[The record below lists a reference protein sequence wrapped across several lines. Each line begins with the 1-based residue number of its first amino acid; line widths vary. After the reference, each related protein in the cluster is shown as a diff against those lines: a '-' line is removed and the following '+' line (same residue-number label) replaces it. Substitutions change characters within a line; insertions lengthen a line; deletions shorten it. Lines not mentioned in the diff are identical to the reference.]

1 MSVFKDYGSGWM
13 RVEGNPVPPKV
24 LSDKYGT
31 FVNMPQ
37 NTRIFYSIS
46 EINIYNPNSLIKG
59 IVYKCVPLSHLGYD
73 TIDEVDGNYAT
84 FLNDVANYD
93 KTVVLGDA
101 NNAAQ
106 LLHSAAFTINESCL
120 VLFAESDKTRFDHY
134 DVLFVD
140 TSATPD
146 VVTVTAHYIGPPI
159 PVGEQYSLKDLEVHV
174 VYTNGDDALMVSG
187 YEVDPSD
194 RIIHNVGSNVCNLI
208 YEFKDKTFK
217 CTYIVTGTKKL
228 VGIRGIYDGPPVSY
242 GQEAKRKYMIVIA
255 EYSDGSSA
263 TVTDFSLPSG
273 SVVSETNGGQIP
285 IYYKGFDGVI
295 SVPTFDLSSSRLIA
309 FYSGP
314 NVEVGHDFDIKY
326 ATVKIYYADSQD
338 INSFYEDIDSES
350 CTFSTTMID
359 HEGVN
364 YITVQYEGRLG
375 VISTKMV
382 VIGIKPEVKLNFIEA
397 EYTGPE
403 IYQGS
408 VFSPER
414 IICKAHYSDGSI
426 VKVRNFTI
434 NSNIVKEVGPNEF
447 LVKFT
452 DKDDTAET
460 TVTVIGLERD
470 STSEDGY
477 NEISLLNHYPEMT
490 RLNNRYRGP
499 AEAQKHHDVNQMLHD
514 SLIEINDIFAE
525 IERTFNGFV
534 TLREGQGN
542 VKMMTLNTV
551 RQISDNVNAWL
562 TDERFTTGYYNGG
575 EEDNE

>member
-1 MSVFKDYGSGWM
+1 MSVFKNYGNGWM
-13 RVEGNPVPPKV
+13 RVEGNPVPPSS
-24 LSDKYGT
+24 LQEKYGS
-31 FVNMPQ
+31 FVNMP
-37 NTRIFYSIS
+37 NTTRIFYSIS

-59 IVYKCVPLSHLGYD
+59 IVYKCVPLRHLGYD
-73 TIDEVDGNYAT
+73 SIEEVDANYAT
-84 FLNDVANYD
+84 FLQDVANYN
-93 KTVVLGDA
+93 KTVIIDDSE
-101 NNAAQ
+101 NSAQ
-106 LLHSAAFTINESCL
+106 LLHTDPFTINESCL
-120 VLFAESDKTRFDHY
+120 ILFDESDKTYFGHY

-140 TSATPD
+140 TTCTPD
-146 VVTVTAHYIGPPI
+146 VVTVAAHYIGPPI

-187 YEVDPSD
+187 YEVDPAN
-194 RIIHNVGSNVCNLI
+194 RIINNIGSNVCTLI
-208 YEFKDKTFK
+208 YEFKRKTFK
-217 CTYIVTGTKKL
+217 STFIVTGTKKL
-228 VGIRGIYDGPPVSY
+228 VGIRGIYDGPAVSY
-242 GQEAKRKYMIVIA
+242 GQEAKRKYMIVVA

-263 TVTDFSLPSG
+263 TVTDFTLPGG
-273 SVVSETNGGQIP
+273 SVVSETNSGKIP

-295 SVPTFDLSSSRLIA
+295 VVPTFDLSSSRLIA

-326 ATVKIYYADSQD
+326 ATVKIYYADSS
-338 INSFYEDIDSES
+338 NFNNFYEDIDSES

-375 VISTKMV
+375 LISTKMV

-403 IYQGS
+403 IYQDG

-426 VKVRNFTI
+426 VKVRNFRI
-434 NSNIVKEVGPNEF
+434 NSNIVKDVGPNEY
-447 LVKFT
+447 LVTFT
-452 DKDDTAET
+452 DKDDTAQT
-460 TVTVIGLERD
+460 TVTVIGLEKD
-470 STSEDGY
+470 STSENGY
-477 NEISLLNHYPEMT
+477 NEISLLNNYPEMT

-514 SLIEINDIFAE
+514 TLIEIHEIFAG
-525 IERTFNGFV
+525 IERSFNEFV

-542 VKMMTLNTV
+542 VKAKTLGTV
-551 RQISDNVNAWL
+551 QQISDSVNAWL
-562 TDERFTTGYYNGG
+562 MDKRFSTGYYERG
-575 EEDNE
+575 EENE